1 MSTSI
6 GVLRCTAAVAGAS
19 ATAPR
24 ASGRVG
30 TSFRASV
37 APTRVG
43 SGGATLRRTGAR
55 SGAVV
60 TRASI
65 EQVISDLA
73 TGVGLPCTVRRDTE
87 YPPSNQPPA
96 RIDNRNLPTLHDSLT
111 NRSFPILPIR
121 FKTAAT

>member
-1 MSTSI
+1 MATSI
-6 GVLRCTAAVAGAS
+6 GMLRCTAAVAGAS

-37 APTRVG
+37 APTLV
-43 SGGATLRRTGAR
+43 AR

-121 FKTAAT
+121 FKTAVT

>member
-1 MSTSI
+1 M
-6 GVLRCTAAVAGAS
+6 
-19 ATAPR
+19 
-24 ASGRVG
+24 
-30 TSFRASV
+30 
-37 APTRVG
+37 
-43 SGGATLRRTGAR
+43 RRTGAR

-121 FKTAAT
+121 FKTAVT